1 MEKIISSPET
11 QARGRLQQL
20 ARDKGSS
27 LAELSRLLGRNPAY
41 LQQYVSRGSPRHLD
55 EPDLRRIAEFLGIS
69 TRAIGTRRFDDT
81 RQDTPMHSRPS
92 SAAAGRMNRFE
103 VANDDDYRA
112 IPRLPLDA
120 SAGPGSVGS
129 QEISYDAFRF
139 SRKWLREMGLEGAD
153 LSAIRVEGDSME
165 PLLRS
170 GDEIFVDRNKRQGE
184 GVFVVRIGDAL
195 HVKQVRA
202 SAPATITLVSAN
214 DAYPPLELPREEVEV
229 IGRVVWKGGRV

>member
-1 MEKIISSPET
+1 MEKIIPVGPTSE
-11 QARGRLQQL
+11 QHARGRLQHM

-41 LQQYVSRGSPRHLD
+41 LQQYVARGSPRHLD
-55 EPDLRRIAEFLGIS
+55 EPDILRIAEFLGIS
-69 TRAIGTRRFDDT
+69 PRVIRTR
-81 RQDTPMHSRPS
+81 S
-92 SAAAGRMNRFE
+92 SADYAGETAAP
-103 VANDDDYRA
+103 DDDHRE

-120 SAGPGSVGS
+120 SAGPGSMAA
-129 QEISYDAFRF
+129 QEIPYDRIRF
-139 SRKWLREMGLEGAD
+139 SRRWLREMGLENAD

-165 PLLRS
+165 PVLRS
-170 GDEIFVDRNKRQGE
+170 GDEIFVDRAKRQGE
-184 GVFVVRIGDAL
+184 GIFVIRIGDAL

-202 SAPATITLVSAN
+202 SAPGIITLVSAN